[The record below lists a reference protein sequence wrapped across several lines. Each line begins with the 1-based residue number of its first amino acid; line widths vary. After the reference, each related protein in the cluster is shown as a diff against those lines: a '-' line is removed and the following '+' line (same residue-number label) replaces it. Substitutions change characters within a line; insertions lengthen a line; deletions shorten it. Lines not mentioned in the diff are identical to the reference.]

1 MAVKYLN
8 QHFFKDNE
16 HIHTFFCSA
25 NRKEQMHFHEFWELS
40 YVYEGFGKNRT
51 HSQVENVSA
60 DDFLLISPGMEHSF
74 SSLPKKAQTRLCNC
88 LITKKYFDAVFKQ
101 YSVIH
106 GLHHLSPQW
115 KRSYRNHEQALCS
128 ELSRCFLCQGCG

>member
-115 KRSYRNHEQALCS
+115 KRSYRNHEQAL
-128 ELSRCFLCQGCG
+128 RP